1 MAELFERIRMQM
13 TADDASSIESALR
26 HMKKEMIAAQER
38 AKAAEA
44 KIEAAEKK
52 VAVAEER
59 AEAAEKKVAG
69 LFCDNQKLTAKVKE
83 AERASTRAEA
93 EAESAMTRAQA
104 AEKTLETAV
113 DKAAEKKVAEVA
125 EKTVADLFSDNQKLT
140 TKVREA
146 EMNAARAE
154 RASARAEKEAESAV
168 ARADAAEKTLATAVD
183 KVAGE
188 KVAAAMARA
197 ETAEAGLSR
206 KQKAKAAE
214 IEELTDRAERAEAAA
229 KRWKGEADSL
239 KPKDDAPPVWG
250 VGRNYL
256 SPSQVDKAV
265 EEGDIFRA
273 SSSQRMPPALLAI
286 NDESPVSVTASAMSP
301 MDEEPTIPTSDS
313 HPLTERESLP
323 S

>member
-1 MAELFERIRMQM
+1 MQM

-59 AEAAEKKVAG
+59 AEAAASCEKKVASAAG
-69 LFCDNQKLTAKVKE
+69 LFRDNQKLTAKVKE

-125 EKTVADLFSDNQKLT
+125 EKKVAGLFCDNQKLT
-140 TKVREA
+140 AKVKEA

-154 RASARAEKEAESAV
+154 KASARAEKEAESAV
-168 ARADAAEKTLATAVD
+168 ARADAAEKKLATAVD
-183 KVAGE
+183 MVAGE

-197 ETAEAGLSR
+197 EMAEAGLSR

-214 IEELTDRAERAEAAA
+214 IEELTNRAERAEAAA

-239 KPKDDAPPVWG
+239 KPKDDAPRVYG

-273 SSSQRMPPALLAI
+273 SSSLQRMPPALLAI
-286 NDESPVSVTASAMSP
+286 NDESPVSVSQATASAMS
-301 MDEEPTIPTSDS
+301 IG
-313 HPLTERESLP
+313 
-323 S
+323 